1 MTAKK
6 PQFHQTKFNAL
17 VKRHEQPSHTA
28 DPNAVDPVAL
38 LISSFLMYDAP
49 THMAEAAMQ
58 KIRSATVD
66 FNEFRV
72 SLVEEMVHMIGV
84 RYPRAEERCKAL
96 RRVLYDIFRH
106 HHKVSLSHLEGH
118 PKQHIRAYLDNLD
131 GMIAYVSN
139 RVCLLRYGVHAIPV
153 DQTTHELLIEE
164 GALTPT
170 VSLSDA
176 AGVLERNIR
185 AGHGLES
192 YFALQAAADKRH
204 ASGPKAASKSAK
216 ADKAA
221 KPEKSA
227 KAAKAGSKSA
237 KSASGAT
244 RTKVIARSKGK

>member
-6 PQFHQTKFNAL
+6 TQFHPTKFSAL
-17 VKRHEQPSHTA
+17 IKRHEQPQHTA

-49 THMAEAAMQ
+49 SHMAEAAMQ

-72 SLVEEMVHMIGV
+72 SLVEEMVQIIGV
-84 RYPRAEERCKAL
+84 RYPRAEERCKAM
-96 RRVLYDIFRH
+96 RRVLYDIFRNRH
-106 HHKVSLSHLEGH
+106 AVSLAHLEGH
-118 PKQHIRAYLDNLD
+118 PKQHIRQYLDNLD
-131 GMIAYVSN
+131 GMIAFVSN
-139 RVCLLRYGVHAIPV
+139 RVGLLRYGVHAIPV
-153 DQTTHELLIEE
+153 DQTTYELLIDE
-164 GALTPT
+164 GALSPT
-170 VSLSDA
+170 VSLSDV

-204 ASGPKAASKSAK
+204 AAGPKAAPK
-216 ADKAA
+216 AV

-227 KAAKAGSKSA
+227 KPEKAAKSAKPA

-244 RTKVIARSKGK
+244 RTKVAARTKGR

>member
-6 PQFHQTKFNAL
+6 PQFVQTKFSAL
-17 VKRHEQPSHTA
+17 VKRHAQPEHTA

-49 THMAEAAMQ
+49 SHMAEAAMQ

-72 SLVEEMVHMIGV
+72 SLVEEMVQMIGV

-164 GALTPT
+164 GALSPT

-204 ASGPKAASKSAK
+204 AAGPKAAP
-216 ADKAA
+216 KAA
-221 KPEKSA
+221 KPEKAAKPA
-227 KAAKAGSKSA
+227 KAAA
-237 KSASGAT
+237 KPAKPASGAT
-244 RTKVIARSKGK
+244 RTKVAARTKGR

>member
-6 PQFHQTKFNAL
+6 PQFVQTKFSAL
-17 VKRHEQPSHTA
+17 VKRHAQPEHTA

-49 THMAEAAMQ
+49 SHMAEAAMQ

-72 SLVEEMVHMIGV
+72 SLVEEMVQMIGV

-106 HHKVSLSHLEGH
+106 HHKVGLSHLEGH

-164 GALTPT
+164 GALSPT

-204 ASGPKAASKSAK
+204 AAGPKAAP
-216 ADKAA
+216 KAA
-221 KPEKSA
+221 KPEKAA
-227 KAAKAGSKSA
+227 KPAKPAAKASKP
-237 KSASGAT
+237 ASGAT
-244 RTKVIARSKGK
+244 RTKVAARTKGR

>member
-6 PQFHQTKFNAL
+6 TQFHPTKFSAL
-17 VKRHEQPSHTA
+17 IKRHEQPQHTA

-49 THMAEAAMQ
+49 SHMAEAAMQ

-72 SLVEEMVHMIGV
+72 SLVEEMVQIIGV
-84 RYPRAEERCKAL
+84 RYPRAEERCKAM
-96 RRVLYDIFRH
+96 RRVLYDIFRNRH
-106 HHKVSLSHLEGH
+106 AVSLAHLEGH
-118 PKQHIRAYLDNLD
+118 PKQHIRQYLDNLD
-131 GMIAYVSN
+131 GMIAFVSN
-139 RVCLLRYGVHAIPV
+139 RVGLLRYGVHAIPV
-153 DQTTHELLIEE
+153 DQTTYELLIDE
-164 GALTPT
+164 GALSPT

-204 ASGPKAASKSAK
+204 AAGPKATPK
-216 ADKAA
+216 AV

-227 KAAKAGSKSA
+227 KPEKAAKSA
-237 KSASGAT
+237 KPAKSGSGAT
-244 RTKVIARSKGK
+244 RTKVAARTKGR

>member
-6 PQFHQTKFNAL
+6 PQFVQTKFSAL
-17 VKRHEQPSHTA
+17 VKRHAQPEHTA

-49 THMAEAAMQ
+49 SHMAEAAMQ

-72 SLVEEMVHMIGV
+72 SLVEEMVQMIGV

-164 GALTPT
+164 GALSPT

-204 ASGPKAASKSAK
+204 AAGPKAAPKAAKTDKAGKSE
-216 ADKAA
+216 KAA
-221 KPEKSA
+221 KPA
-227 KAAKAGSKSA
+227 KAASKPT
-237 KSASGAT
+237 KPASGAT
-244 RTKVIARSKGK
+244 RTKVAARTKGR

>member
-6 PQFHQTKFNAL
+6 PQFVQTKFSAL
-17 VKRHEQPSHTA
+17 VKRHAQPEHTA

-49 THMAEAAMQ
+49 SHMAEAAMQ

-72 SLVEEMVHMIGV
+72 SLVEEMVQIIGV

-164 GALTPT
+164 GALSPN

-204 ASGPKAASKSAK
+204 AAGPKAA
-216 ADKAA
+216 
-221 KPEKSA
+221 A
-227 KAAKAGSKSA
+227 KAAKAEKASKPEKA
-237 KSASGAT
+237 PKSSKPASKPSKPASGAT
-244 RTKVIARSKGK
+244 RTKVAARTKGR

>member
-1 MTAKK
+1 MTTTMTAKK
-6 PQFHQTKFNAL
+6 PQFHPSKFSSL
-17 VKRHEQPSHTA
+17 IKRHAQPEHTA

-49 THMAEAAMQ
+49 SHMAVAAMQ

-66 FNEFRV
+66 FNEFRI
-72 SLVEEMVHMIGV
+72 SLVTEMVQMIGV

-106 HHKVSLSHLEGH
+106 HHKVSLAHLEGH

-139 RVCLLRYGVHAIPV
+139 RVCLLRFNVHAIPV
-153 DQTTHELLIEE
+153 DQTTHELLVEE
-164 GALTPT
+164 GALSPT
-170 VSLSDA
+170 VTLSAA

-185 AGHGLES
+185 AGHGLGS

-204 ASGPKAASKSAK
+204 AGGPR
-216 ADKAA
+216 AA
-221 KPEKSA
+221 KPEK
-227 KAAKAGSKSA
+227 AARTAKSA
-237 KSASGAT
+237 SKPSKPASGAT
-244 RTKVIARSKGK
+244 RTRVVARTKAR

>member
-6 PQFHQTKFNAL
+6 TQFHPTKFSAL
-17 VKRHEQPSHTA
+17 IKRHAQPEHTV

-49 THMAEAAMQ
+49 SHMAEAAMQ

-72 SLVEEMVHMIGV
+72 SLVEEMVQIIGV
-84 RYPRAEERCKAL
+84 RYPRAEERCKAM
-96 RRVLYDIFRH
+96 RRVLYDIFRNRH
-106 HHKVSLSHLEGH
+106 AVSLAHLEGH
-118 PKQHIRAYLDNLD
+118 PKQHIRQYLDNLD
-131 GMIAYVSN
+131 GMIAFVSN
-139 RVCLLRYGVHAIPV
+139 RVGLLRYGVHAIPV
-153 DQTTHELLIEE
+153 DQTTYELLIDE
-164 GALTPT
+164 GALSPT

-204 ASGPKAASKSAK
+204 AAGPKAAPKSV
-216 ADKAA
+216 

-227 KAAKAGSKSA
+227 KPEKAAKSAKPA

-244 RTKVIARSKGK
+244 RTKVAARTKGR

>member
-6 PQFHQTKFNAL
+6 PQFVQTKFSAL
-17 VKRHEQPSHTA
+17 VKRHAQPEHTA

-49 THMAEAAMQ
+49 SPMAEAAMQ
-58 KIRSATVD
+58 KLRPATVD

-72 SLVEEMVHMIGV
+72 SLVEEMVQMIGV

-164 GALTPT
+164 GALSPT

-204 ASGPKAASKSAK
+204 AAGPKAAPKAAKTDKAGKSE
-216 ADKAA
+216 KAA
-221 KPEKSA
+221 KPA
-227 KAAKAGSKSA
+227 KAASKPS
-237 KSASGAT
+237 KPASGAT
-244 RTKVIARSKGK
+244 RTKVAARTKGR

>member
-6 PQFHQTKFNAL
+6 TQFHPTKFSAL
-17 VKRHEQPSHTA
+17 VKRHAQPEHTV

-72 SLVEEMVHMIGV
+72 SLVEEMVQVIGV

-96 RRVLYDIFRH
+96 RRVLYAIFRDR
-106 HHKVSLSHLEGH
+106 HKVCLAHLEGH

-153 DQTTHELLIEE
+153 DQTTHELLVDE
-164 GALTPT
+164 GALSPT
-170 VSLSDA
+170 VSLADA

-204 ASGPKAASKSAK
+204 AAGPKAAPKAARPEKASKPA
-216 ADKAA
+216 KAA
-221 KPEKSA
+221 KPA
-227 KAAKAGSKSA
+227 KG
-237 KSASGAT
+237 ASGAT
-244 RTKVIARSKGK
+244 RTKVAARTKGR

>member
-6 PQFHQTKFNAL
+6 TQFHPTKFSAL
-17 VKRHEQPSHTA
+17 IKRHEQPQHTA

-49 THMAEAAMQ
+49 SHMAEAAMQ

-72 SLVEEMVHMIGV
+72 SLVEEMVQIIGV
-84 RYPRAEERCKAL
+84 RYPRAEERCKAM
-96 RRVLYDIFRH
+96 RRVLYDIFRNRH
-106 HHKVSLSHLEGH
+106 AVSLAHLEGH
-118 PKQHIRAYLDNLD
+118 PKQHIRQYLDNLD
-131 GMIAYVSN
+131 GMIAFVSN
-139 RVCLLRYGVHAIPV
+139 RVGLLRYGVHAIPV
-153 DQTTHELLIEE
+153 DQTTYELLIDE
-164 GALTPT
+164 GALSPT

-204 ASGPKAASKSAK
+204 AAGPKAAP
-216 ADKAA
+216 KAA
-221 KPEKSA
+221 KPEKAAKSA
-227 KAAKAGSKSA
+227 KPA

-244 RTKVIARSKGK
+244 RTKVAARTKGR

>member
-6 PQFHQTKFNAL
+6 TQFHPTKFSAL
-17 VKRHEQPSHTA
+17 IKRHEQPQHTA

-49 THMAEAAMQ
+49 SHMAEAAMQ

-72 SLVEEMVHMIGV
+72 SLVEEMVQIIGV
-84 RYPRAEERCKAL
+84 RYPRAEERCKAM
-96 RRVLYDIFRH
+96 RRVLYDIFRNRH
-106 HHKVSLSHLEGH
+106 AVSLAHLEGH
-118 PKQHIRAYLDNLD
+118 PKQHIRQYLDNLD
-131 GMIAYVSN
+131 GMIAFVSN
-139 RVCLLRYGVHAIPV
+139 RVGLLRYGVHAIPV
-153 DQTTHELLIEE
+153 DQTTYELLIDE
-164 GALTPT
+164 GALSPN

-204 ASGPKAASKSAK
+204 AAGPKAAPKAVKPGKS
-216 ADKAA
+216 A
-221 KPEKSA
+221 KPEKAAKSA
-227 KAAKAGSKSA
+227 KPA

-244 RTKVIARSKGK
+244 RTKVAARTKGR

>member
-6 PQFHQTKFNAL
+6 PQFVQTKFSAL
-17 VKRHEQPSHTA
+17 VKRHAQPEHTA

-49 THMAEAAMQ
+49 SHMAEAAMQ

-72 SLVEEMVHMIGV
+72 SLVEEMVQMIGV

-164 GALTPT
+164 GALSPT

-204 ASGPKAASKSAK
+204 AAGPKAAPKVAK
-216 ADKAA
+216 PEKAA
-221 KPEKSA
+221 KPA
-227 KAAKAGSKSA
+227 KAAAKPSKP
-237 KSASGAT
+237 ASGAT
-244 RTKVIARSKGK
+244 RTKVAARTKGR

>member
-1 MTAKK
+1 
-6 PQFHQTKFNAL
+6 
-17 VKRHEQPSHTA
+17 
-28 DPNAVDPVAL
+28 
-38 LISSFLMYDAP
+38 
-49 THMAEAAMQ
+49 MQ

-72 SLVEEMVHMIGV
+72 SLVEEMVQMIGV

-164 GALTPT
+164 GALSPT

-204 ASGPKAASKSAK
+204 AAGPKAAPK
-216 ADKAA
+216 AVKPEKVGKVEKAA
-221 KPEKSA
+221 KPA
-227 KAAKAGSKSA
+227 KPASKPS
-237 KSASGAT
+237 KPASGAT
-244 RTKVIARSKGK
+244 RTKVAARTKGR

>member
-1 MTAKK
+1 
-6 PQFHQTKFNAL
+6 
-17 VKRHEQPSHTA
+17 
-28 DPNAVDPVAL
+28 
-38 LISSFLMYDAP
+38 
-49 THMAEAAMQ
+49 
-58 KIRSATVD
+58 
-66 FNEFRV
+66 V
-72 SLVEEMVHMIGV
+72 SLVEEMVQMIGV

-153 DQTTHELLIEE
+153 DQTTHELLVEE
-164 GALTPT
+164 GALSPT

-204 ASGPKAASKSAK
+204 AAGPKAA
-216 ADKAA
+216 
-221 KPEKSA
+221 P
-227 KAAKAGSKSA
+227 KAAKAEKASKPEKA
-237 KSASGAT
+237 PKSSKPASKPSKPASGAT
-244 RTKVIARSKGK
+244 RTKVAARTKGR

>member
-6 PQFHQTKFNAL
+6 TQFHPTKFSAL
-17 VKRHEQPSHTA
+17 VKRHEQPQHTA

-49 THMAEAAMQ
+49 SHMAEAAMQ

-72 SLVEEMVHMIGV
+72 SLVEEMVQMIGV

-153 DQTTHELLIEE
+153 DQTTHELLVEE
-164 GALTPT
+164 GALSPT

-204 ASGPKAASKSAK
+204 AAGPKAA
-216 ADKAA
+216 
-221 KPEKSA
+221 P
-227 KAAKAGSKSA
+227 KAAKAEKASKPQKA
-237 KSASGAT
+237 PKSSKPASKPSKPASGAT
-244 RTKVIARSKGK
+244 RTKVAARTKGR